1 MSHNLE
7 ITSLTQLTHL
17 LMEEIL
23 YETGVNHGLK
33 LPTSS
38 GERWISEPSTASSE
52 VQFVVR
58 HQSLLALCAGLVGFA
73 LGGSF
78 ALQAVSRQ
86 KGSLQIFA
94 DFCLYTVLCSPRNLE
109 QDESNNDQYFSDG
122 LLQPLLYSL
131 YIYINLTVF

>member
-1 MSHNLE
+1 
-7 ITSLTQLTHL
+7 
-17 LMEEIL
+17 MEEIL
-23 YETGVNHGLK
+23 YETVNHGLK

-38 GERWISEPSTASSE
+38 GERRISEPSTVSSE

-86 KGSLQIFA
+86 KGSLQIFVYILYYVHPETWSKMKA
-94 DFCLYTVLCSPRNLE
+94 TMTKIIQMGCCNHFSTLYT
-109 QDESNNDQYFSDG
+109 
-122 LLQPLLYSL
+122 
-131 YIYINLTVF
+131 YIYIL